1 MFQPGRFIA
10 VIIVL
15 KVWTLSSS
23 SDNYLYGQP
32 SFMFFFQTI
41 CFCQDLFDNSAPNE
55 TQDKNIKNSR
65 EKIISSLLVDYKTT
79 LHVFYL
85 RYPKEPKKK
94 NEHCEWKTGRVKN
107 RIAAKIIISIKQ
119 HLPHFFR
126 YGIHN
131 LQRVSWNF

>member
-94 NEHCEWKTGRVKN
+94 MNIANEKLAEQKT
-107 RIAAKIIISIKQ
+107 
-119 HLPHFFR
+119 LL
-126 YGIHN
+126 
-131 LQRVSWNF
+131 LQN

>member
-94 NEHCEWKTGRVKN
+94 KWTLQMKN
-107 RIAAKIIISIKQ
+107 WPSKKPYCCKNNNKYKAT
-119 HLPHFFR
+119 LTPLF
-126 YGIHN
+126 
-131 LQRVSWNF
+131 

>member
-94 NEHCEWKTGRVKN
+94 WTLQMKN
-107 RIAAKIIISIKQ
+107 WPSEKSYCCKNNNKYKQ